1 MPGGV
6 WDVEEIVESFNS
18 ELLPDEPTRPL
29 PRRNPVLSFLLETLQ
44 TILMALVLYFLI
56 DLVLGRVRVE
66 NISMEP
72 TLLPGQFILVNKM
85 AYRLGDFNRGDVIIF
100 HYPRNPNEDYIKRVV
115 GLPGETITV
124 RDNHVYVNN
133 QPLDEPYIAAP
144 PQYSGEWT
152 VPPDQVFVLG
162 DNRNQSSDSHSWGFV
177 PHNLIVGRA
186 LVIYWP
192 LDKLKILNQSPVVN
206 AAN

>member
-1 MPGGV
+1 L
-6 WDVEEIVESFNS
+6 ESFNS
-18 ELLPDEPTRPL
+18 ELLPDEPTRPVS
-29 PRRNPVLSFLLETLQ
+29 RRNPVLSFLLETLQ

-72 TLLPGQFILVNKM
+72 TLQPGQFILVNKM
-85 AYRLGDFNRGDVIIF
+85 AYRLGDFRRGDVIIF

-115 GLPGETITV
+115 GLPGETIAIH
-124 RDNHVYVNN
+124 DNKVYVNN

-144 PQYSGEWT
+144 PQYTGEWT

-177 PHNLIVGRA
+177 PHDLIVGRA

-192 LDKLKILNQSPVVN
+192 LDKVKILNQSPVVN